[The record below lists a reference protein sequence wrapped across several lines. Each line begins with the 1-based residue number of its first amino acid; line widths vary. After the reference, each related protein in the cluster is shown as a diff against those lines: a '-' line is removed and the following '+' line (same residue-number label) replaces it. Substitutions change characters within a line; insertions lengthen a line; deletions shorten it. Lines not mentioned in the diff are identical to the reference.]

1 MPVAAPCIENAV
13 DSSLTPQAASS
24 WVPKRTLAPLS
35 QFGGSASSLSVRV
48 LIGRP
53 ATIKARAPSPTQ

>member
-35 QFGGSASSLSVRV
+35 QFGGSATASQTDAALLRR
-48 LIGRP
+48 LPRRGR
-53 ATIKARAPSPTQ
+53 